1 MPDPPTYASLA
12 VHTAEIISAAEFSQ
26 GQATSDNI
34 YSPPP
39 PPPPPPLRTHTHEK
53 QQPQFM
59 LARAKI

>member
-39 PPPPPPLRTHTHEK
+39 PLRTHTHEK